1 VRLDVVKVFSLA
13 KAGVEHL
20 PEPVARALFT
30 AAADVVW
37 ALRVGGTTQLE
48 RNLQR
53 ARPDLDRRGIR
64 RLSREGLRAYLRYYC
79 EAFQLPRL
87 TEDRLSARVRVVGD
101 AAVRETLAGGRSV
114 ICALGHLGN
123 WDLAG
128 AWGAKNLG
136 PVVTV
141 AEHLEPEEVFQ
152 GFLDFR
158 TGLGMTIIP
167 FEKNG
172 GVFRQLIRHART
184 SASMMPLLADRDLTA
199 TGVEVDL
206 LGHRARVAPG
216 PAALALATGLPLH
229 PTMIRHERLGG
240 ARRRAAGSR
249 WGIVIEFLPPV
260 HPSAADD
267 GGSPDVATLTQ
278 RWVDVI
284 GAKIRE
290 HPADWHMLQRVFLA
304 DLDPARLA
312 RAGASAGPEGTA
324 GEES

>member
-1 VRLDVVKVFSLA
+1 MRLDVVRVFSLA
-13 KAGVEHL
+13 RAGVEHL
-20 PEPVARALFT
+20 PEPLARGLFT
-30 AAADVVW
+30 VVADLAW
-37 ALRVGGTTQLE
+37 ALRAGGTAQLE
-48 RNLQR
+48 RNLLR
-53 ARPDLDRRGIR
+53 VRPELDRRAIR

-87 TEDRLSARVRVVGD
+87 DEGRLRARVRVVGD
-101 AAVRETLAGGRSV
+101 APVREALTEGRSV
-114 ICALGHLGN
+114 VCALGHLGN

-128 AWGAKNLG
+128 AWATKSLG

-141 AEHLEPEEVFQ
+141 AEHLQPEEIFQ

-167 FEKNG
+167 FEKGG

-184 SASMMPLLADRDLTA
+184 SASVIPLLADRDLTA

-206 LGHRARVAPG
+206 LGERARVAPG

-229 PTMIRHERLGG
+229 PTMIRHERLSG

-249 WGIVIEFLPPV
+249 WGIVIEFLPRV
-260 HPSAADD
+260 DATDDDGAADI
-267 GGSPDVATLTQ
+267 ATLTQ
-278 RWVDVI
+278 RWVDAL
-284 GAKIRE
+284 GAKIHE
-290 HPADWHMLQRVFLA
+290 HPAQWHMLQRVFLA

-312 RAGASAGPEGTA
+312 RAASSGPDGRA

>member
-1 VRLDVVKVFSLA
+1 MRLDVVKVFSLA

-30 AAADVVW
+30 AAADAAW
-37 ALRVGGTTQLE
+37 AFRLGGTTQLE
-48 RNLQR
+48 RNLR
-53 ARPDLDRRGIR
+53 RVRPDLDRRALR
-64 RLSREGLRAYLRYYC
+64 RLSRDGLRRYLRYYC

-87 TEDRLSARVRVVGD
+87 TEDEVRARVRVIGD
-101 AAVRETLAGGRSV
+101 AALRETLAEGRSV
-114 ICALGHLGN
+114 VCALGHVGN

-136 PVVTV
+136 AVVTV
-141 AEHLEPEEVFQ
+141 AERLEPEEIFQ

-184 SASMMPLLADRDLTA
+184 SASVIPLLADRDLTA

-206 LGHRARVAPG
+206 FGHRARVAPG
-216 PAALALATGLPLH
+216 PAALALATGSPLH
-229 PTMIRHERLGG
+229 PTMIRHERLSGP
-240 ARRRAAGSR
+240 RRRAAGSR
-249 WGIVIEFLPPV
+249 WGIVIEFLPRVDLPT
-260 HPSAADD
+260 DD
-267 GGSPDVATLTQ
+267 GGWADVATLTQ
-278 RWVDVI
+278 RWVDELAARI
-284 GAKIRE
+284 QA

-304 DLDPARLA
+304 DLDPERLA
-312 RAGASAGPEGTA
+312 RASASAGPEGRA

>member
-13 KAGVEHL
+13 RAGVEHL

-30 AAADVVW
+30 AAADLAW
-37 ALRVGGTTQLE
+37 ALRLGGTTQLE

-53 ARPDLDRRGIR
+53 VRPGLDRRALR
-64 RLSREGLRAYLRYYC
+64 RLSRDGLRAYLRYYC

-87 TEDRLSARVRVVGD
+87 TEDQVRARVRVVGD
-101 AAVRETLAGGRSV
+101 AAVRETLAEGRSV
-114 ICALGHLGN
+114 VCALGHVGN

-128 AWGAKNLG
+128 AWGTKNLA

-141 AEHLEPEEVFQ
+141 AEHLEPEEIFQ

-184 SASMMPLLADRDLTA
+184 SASMIPLLADRDLTA

-206 LGHRARVAPG
+206 FGHRARVAPG

-229 PTMIRHERLGG
+229 PTMIRHERLSGP
-240 ARRRAAGSR
+240 RRAAAASR

-260 HPSAADD
+260 DLPADD
-267 GGSPDVATLTQ
+267 GGAPDVATLTQ
-278 RWVDVI
+278 RWVD
-284 GAKIRE
+284 ALAARIRE

-312 RAGASAGPEGTA
+312 RAAASAGPEARA